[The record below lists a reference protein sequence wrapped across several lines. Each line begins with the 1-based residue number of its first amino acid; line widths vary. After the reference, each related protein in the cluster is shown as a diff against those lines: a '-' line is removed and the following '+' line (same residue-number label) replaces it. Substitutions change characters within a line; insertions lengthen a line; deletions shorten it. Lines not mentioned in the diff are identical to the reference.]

1 MQNRSVP
8 PDVMLA
14 HLNYPDVAQAAEWLV
29 RVFGF
34 EENYRYGD
42 PEAASGAQLHH
53 GAAWVMLSSPRHG
66 RATPAEL
73 GGWTTMLTV
82 FVDDVDTHYQASR
95 EAGATITEE
104 LNETMYG
111 ERQYVATDFAGHSW
125 LFSTHA
131 RDVDPAGWATVASN
145 P

>member
-8 PDVMLA
+8 TNVMLA
-14 HLNYPDVAQAAEWLV
+14 HLNYSDVAQAAEWLV

-34 EENYRYGD
+34 EEHYRYGE
-42 PEAASGAQLHH
+42 PAAPSGAQLHH
-53 GAAWVMLSSPRHG
+53 GDAWVMLSPSREG
-66 RATPAEL
+66 RGTPAEL

-82 FVDDVDTHYQASR
+82 FVDDVDAHYQASK
-95 EAGATITEE
+95 AADATITEE

-111 ERQYVATDFAGHSW
+111 ERQYVATDLAGHSW

-131 RDVDPAGWATVASN
+131 RDVDPDDWAIVAGNA
-145 P
+145 